1 MRGLPVLRTREPGG
15 AKGAELLRGLLLADG
30 IDWSAP
36 AETLLHFAARA
47 EHVERSI
54 RPALAAGMWVIC
66 DRFADSTLA
75 YQGCGQGADRAMIA
89 TLTGLLGIA
98 PDLTLMLDVAD
109 DIAAERLKRRAT
121 ALDRYE
127 RQDAQFHQRVNEGF
141 RAIAA
146 AEPER
151 CVTIAAG
158 GTIDDVH
165 AAILAAIEAWRDGAG
180 RGGKFP

>member
-1 MRGLPVLRTREPGG
+1 M
-15 AKGAELLRGLLLADG
+15 
-30 IDWSAP
+30 
-36 AETLLHFAARA
+36 
-47 EHVERSI
+47 
-54 RPALAAGMWVIC
+54 IC

-89 TLTGLLGIA
+89 ALTGLLGIA

-158 GTIDDVH
+158 GTIDEVH
-165 AAILAAIEAWRDGAG
+165 AAILAAIGAG
-180 RGGKFP
+180 QGWPQFP